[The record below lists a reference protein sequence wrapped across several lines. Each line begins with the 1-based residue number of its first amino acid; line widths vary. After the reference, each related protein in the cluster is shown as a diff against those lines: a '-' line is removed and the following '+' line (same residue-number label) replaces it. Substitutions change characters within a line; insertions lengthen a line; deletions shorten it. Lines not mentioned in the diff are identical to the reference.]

1 MNEKKLLSV
10 VTGIVAIV
18 FTFQLFNLQI
28 LNTWGSNYSQT
39 VFISNEEVLPG
50 RGQIFDR
57 NGNLLV
63 SNRVIYNLMLI
74 PDNLKEI
81 DTVEF
86 ASILGLTKNELV
98 NQIKNALDYSS
109 FLPSQIKTKIS
120 DSASLVLH
128 EKIWKYPG
136 FFLEKELVR
145 DYKTESAYNLLGYI
159 NEVTPAEINQDNSYY
174 SLGDLIGRSGIE
186 KQYEL
191 ELRGKKGIRYFLR
204 DKFNRDIGG
213 YSDGRM
219 DVPAQS
225 ANDLVLSIDSDI
237 QEYGHN
243 LMNNKRGGIVAIE
256 PNSGGVLALISKPS
270 FNSDSL
276 QRTYDTNYFNSLIR
290 DTLNRPFFNRALQA
304 QYSPGSPFKT
314 LNGLIGLQEK
324 VIDSASHFVCN
335 RGYRYAPGSYLACRC
350 PLGTRNKIVESIR
363 KSCNSYFAQLFSLL
377 VDSEKTPELGV
388 EKWRNHLISFGL
400 GDYLGY
406 DLPIGSPGF
415 VPDGDYYS
423 NFYGDYRWNASSIIS
438 NAIGQGEIVTTPIQ
452 MANFTAAIA
461 NRGFFYRPHFV
472 KKIGDTPTQIN
483 YPRQYTTID
492 STNFEP
498 VISGMEQAV
507 LWGTSTIA
515 RIENIQVC
523 GKTGTVENFILI
535 DGKKTQLTD
544 HSVFIA
550 FAPKE
555 DPEIAICVYIE
566 NGYWSSRW
574 AAPIASLMIERY
586 LTGGT
591 TRSYLEKRM
600 LEGSLLEEYKKPL
613 LGDSFSINQ

>member
-1 MNEKKLLSV
+1 M
-10 VTGIVAIV
+10 
-18 FTFQLFNLQI
+18 
-28 LNTWGSNYSQT
+28 
-39 VFISNEEVLPG
+39 FISNEEVLPG

-63 SNRVIYNLMLI
+63 SNRVTYNLMLI

-120 DSASLVLH
+120 DSASMVLH

-159 NEVTPAEINQDNSYY
+159 NKYQLNHQTIAITLRSY
-174 SLGDLIGRSGIE
+174 RKSGIE

-191 ELRGKKGIRYFLR
+191 GLRGKKGIRYFLR

-219 DVPAQS
+219 DVPAHS

-304 QYSPGSPFKT
+304 QYSPVHI
-314 LNGLIGLQEK
+314 LNLEWT
-324 VIDSASHFVCN
+324 DRSS
-335 RGYRYAPGSYLACRC
+335 
-350 PLGTRNKIVESIR
+350 R
-363 KSCNSYFAQLFSLL
+363 KSN
-377 VDSEKTPELGV
+377 
-388 EKWRNHLISFGL
+388 
-400 GDYLGY
+400 
-406 DLPIGSPGF
+406 
-415 VPDGDYYS
+415 
-423 NFYGDYRWNASSIIS
+423 
-438 NAIGQGEIVTTPIQ
+438 
-452 MANFTAAIA
+452 
-461 NRGFFYRPHFV
+461 
-472 KKIGDTPTQIN
+472 
-483 YPRQYTTID
+483 
-492 STNFEP
+492 
-498 VISGMEQAV
+498 
-507 LWGTSTIA
+507 
-515 RIENIQVC
+515 
-523 GKTGTVENFILI
+523 
-535 DGKKTQLTD
+535 
-544 HSVFIA
+544 
-550 FAPKE
+550 
-555 DPEIAICVYIE
+555 
-566 NGYWSSRW
+566 
-574 AAPIASLMIERY
+574 
-586 LTGGT
+586 
-591 TRSYLEKRM
+591 
-600 LEGSLLEEYKKPL
+600 
-613 LGDSFSINQ
+613 